1 MPISET
7 EVEKPAAQ
15 GAAMEITVSRQDLV
29 RELTA
34 TQSVVERKTTIPILS
49 NFLLEAEED
58 RLNITATDLDQAI
71 RTSTA
76 VKVKKPGSC
85 TVPARKLYDYIKLL
99 PEGDIS
105 IKLLENHWVQIRSG
119 RSNTKIV
126 GMARAN
132 YPQVP
137 EFPAVAATS
146 ISLIALKTLIA
157 RTIFAISNE
166 ESRYT
171 LNGALLVIKA
181 ESLAMVATDGH
192 RLSYVEKPNENLEG
206 ISGEKRVLIPRKALQ
221 ELQQLLTVTEVEKVE
236 FADDEHTLFFR
247 VGHRTLSTRKL
258 SGQFPNFE
266 AVMPRDNTK
275 FAVVR
280 CSELSAAIQRVAQF
294 ADERSGAIRMRLE
307 GNELRS
313 APTQLNQAR
322 AKTPSTPP
330 TPATP
335 SWWASTRYTFS
346 TSSKPSATR
355 VKSASNSR
363 TPSPPARCVQKT
375 PTPNTSIATSLC
387 RCGFEEATQK
397 RQSHSAEV
405 FVPVACQIPPSL
417 WLRSLSPGAATGRVA
432 PICLPATGLPHSG
445 HCLVWLPR
453 NILVFTG
460 QLRDCILVPV
470 CQPRAL
476 ALPVT
481 IPRATQG

>member
-1 MPISET
+1 MCCRVGPVQVSGFWGKGKSMPITET
-7 EVEKPAAQ
+7 EVEKQTAQ

-49 NFLLEAEED
+49 NFLLEAEDD

-71 RTSTA
+71 RTNAA

-85 TVPARKLYDYIKLL
+85 TIPARKLYDYIKLL
-99 PEGDIS
+99 PDGDIS
-105 IKLLENHWVQIRSG
+105 IKLLDNHWVQIRSG

-137 EFPAVAATS
+137 EFPTVAATS
-146 ISLIALKTLIA
+146 IPLIALKTLIA

-192 RLSYVEKPNENLEG
+192 RLSFVEKPNENLEG

-221 ELQQLLTVTEVEKVE
+221 ELQQLLTNTEADKVE

-247 VGHRTLSTRKL
+247 IGHRTLSTRKL

-280 CSELSAAIQRVAQF
+280 SSELSAAIQRVAQF
-294 ADERSGAIRMRLE
+294 ADERSGAIRLRLE
-307 GNELRS
+307 GNELKIS
-313 APTQLNQAR
+313 ANSTESGESEDTID
-322 AKTPSTPP
+322 TPYSGEPIVVGFNSGYIIEFLKSLGNEGEVRLEFKDSQSAGQIRP
-330 TPATP
+330 EDPDAEYK
-335 SWWASTRYTFS
+335 SRYVLM
-346 TSSKPSATR
+346 PMR
-355 VKSASNSR
+355 
-363 TPSPPARCVQKT
+363 
-375 PTPNTSIATSLC
+375 I
-387 RCGFEEATQK
+387 
-397 RQSHSAEV
+397 
-405 FVPVACQIPPSL
+405 
-417 WLRSLSPGAATGRVA
+417 
-432 PICLPATGLPHSG
+432 
-445 HCLVWLPR
+445 
-453 NILVFTG
+453 
-460 QLRDCILVPV
+460 
-470 CQPRAL
+470 
-476 ALPVT
+476 
-481 IPRATQG
+481 